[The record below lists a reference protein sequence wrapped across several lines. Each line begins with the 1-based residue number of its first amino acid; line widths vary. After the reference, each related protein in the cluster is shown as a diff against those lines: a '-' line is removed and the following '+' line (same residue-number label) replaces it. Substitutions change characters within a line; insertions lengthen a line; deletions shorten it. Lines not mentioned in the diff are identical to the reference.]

1 MDKLLENAS
10 NQLDHGQSR
19 FTHEQPADRFQ
30 IQTYLFSHLGLQSNV
45 IVAASY
51 TSAQGT
57 GVLSRDILYPA
68 IPQVVQLYPEL
79 STVTFSRPSTT
90 KKNRNRRWSGFLR
103 QIDLD
108 NHVKFVHISEKEEK
122 AGLGATIQ
130 RYHNIWFEDVSEK
143 PPWQFIVV
151 NGKHVLF
158 VFDHYLTDG
167 RGATYILGGLLKALN
182 QPSKTVV
189 DDSPIVK
196 VAPKLPGFPEEDPLT
211 RAGAKASILAALWL
225 FLINCLIQFACRLTD
240 SFFHDAKYQP
250 KNKLDVVNPH
260 RETRLTK
267 TKVDTLRLDAETVER
282 CVKACRKH
290 QTSFTSLLH
299 TLIKVTI
306 ATDFYPKAKFSHSH
320 LAIDIRPYLLPAPR
334 VTMKTAVS
342 LFTKF
347 DWLGKFRKA
356 GKGDRD
362 SSDKISTVNAG
373 IVWDLAR
380 EHKILLMKDLNHT
393 KIWRKAWK
401 SMELVQEDDEDY
413 FAQAID
419 GYSTSQRNS
428 FGISNLGVFDPSQF
442 DQTGSDAKWK
452 ISNMEFSA
460 SIMKAGYGTNMTFN
474 VIGVAG
480 GDTVIHVGSE
490 EGSLKDDFVASVL
503 ERVQIRL
510 EAII

>member
-1 MDKLLENAS
+1 MTNRGLLSS
-10 NQLDHGQSR
+10 NL
-19 FTHEQPADRFQ
+19 P

-57 GVLSRDILYPA
+57 EVLSRDILYPA
-68 IPQVVQLYPEL
+68 IRHVVQLYPEL

-90 KKNRNRRWSGFLR
+90 MKNRNRRWSGFLR

-122 AGLGATIQ
+122 TGLSATIQ

-143 PPWQFIVV
+143 PPWQLIVV

-158 VFDHYLTDG
+158 VFDHYFTDG
-167 RGATYILGGLLKALN
+167 RGAAYILGGLLKALN
-182 QPSKTVV
+182 QPSKTIV

-196 VAPKLPGFPEEDPLT
+196 VAPELPGFPEEDPLI
-211 RAGAKASILAALWL
+211 RAGLSGY
-225 FLINCLIQFACRLTD
+225 FINRLIQISCRLTD
-240 SFFHDAKYQP
+240 SFFHDAKCQP
-250 KNKLDVVNPH
+250 KDKLDVINPH

-282 CVKACRKH
+282 CVKTCRKH
-290 QTSFTSLLH
+290 QTSFTRLLH
-299 TLIKVTI
+299 TLIKVI
-306 ATDFYPKAKFSHSH
+306 LATDFYPKAKFSHSH
-320 LAIDIRPYLLPAPR
+320 LAVDIRSYLLPAPR

-342 LFTKF
+342 IFTKF
-347 DWLGKFRKA
+347 DWLAKFRKA
-356 GKGDRD
+356 GKGERD
-362 SSDKISTVNAG
+362 SSDKISIVNAS

-380 EHKILLMKDLNHT
+380 EHKSLLMEDLNHT

-401 SMELVQEDDEDY
+401 SMELVQADDED
-413 FAQAID
+413 FIAQAID
-419 GYSTSQRNS
+419 GYSTALRKS
-428 FGISNLGVFDPSQF
+428 FEISNHGVFDPAQF
-442 DQTGSDAKWK
+442 GWTGSDAKWK
-452 ISNMEFSA
+452 ISNMESSA

-480 GDTVIHVGSE
+480 VDTVIHVGSE
-490 EGSLKDDFVASVL
+490 EGSLKDNFVASVG
-503 ERVQIRL
+503 
-510 EAII
+510 ACSNTA